1 MIRTNVITALQPT
14 LRFDCDCGQTKH
26 EWRKSKY
33 SVKRRMLFT
42 ILVSSDKETVN
53 IDTLKCILIHNT
65 TKEKSLSQNFHR
77 GKDIRHLPKTT
88 SLFPDDEIIQI

>member
-1 MIRTNVITALQPT
+1 M
-14 LRFDCDCGQTKH
+14 
-26 EWRKSKY
+26 
-33 SVKRRMLFT
+33 
-42 ILVSSDKETVN
+42 
-53 IDTLKCILIHNT
+53 HNT